1 MTRHTITPAAH
12 VVLLRD
18 DKVLLMRRFN
28 TGYEDGKYGLPSG
41 HVEKGEKASEAA
53 AREVK
58 EELGISMKPKSLVL
72 VHTMRRNKPDGEYI
86 DFFFESRVWNGAI
99 YNAEP
104 KKCDE
109 VIWSFERKLPDNMV
123 PDIKR
128 FFYYYGLGRLFSEE
142 GFNKK

>member
-1 MTRHTITPAAH
+1 MTRHTIIPAVH

-41 HVEKGEKASEAA
+41 HVEKEEGLSVAA
-53 AREVK
+53 ARELK
-58 EELGISMKPKSLVL
+58 EELGISVKPKSLIL
-72 VHTMRRNKPDGEYI
+72 IHTMRRNEPDGERV
-86 DFFFESRVWNGAI
+86 DFFFETRVWSGAI

-109 VIWSFERKLPDNMV
+109 VIWVEERRLPDELI
-123 PDIKR
+123 PYIKL
-128 FFYYYGLGRLFSEE
+128 FFRYYGVGRLFSEE
-142 GFNKK
+142 GYDKK